1 MNLYELQ
8 VLKLYAWESSFG
20 DKIGSIRSQE
30 IHEKTKNRYLD
41 IVNMFCWQMSE
52 FLVRNNYITMFLI
65 FDKLGFY
72 FIILLLT
79 FDGRILD
86 QFFWYFSLQFTFSI
100 FAVYLWLDEGN
111 VLTTKKIYF
120 IMSMISAFRGPLMY
134 MPIAITSLIEV
145 SGMHVR
151 LTYCLNSKTNRK
163 SSKSS
168 IIVCCY
174 KLLFRIFK
182 LFFNVILLSIFIDF
196 LS

>member
-1 MNLYELQ
+1 MYELQ
-8 VLKLYAWESSFG
+8 VLKLYAWEPSFG

-52 FLVRNNYITMFLI
+52 FLVRNNYMYITMFFILDQLR
-65 FDKLGFY
+65 FN
-72 FIILLLT
+72 FIILLLS
-79 FDGRILD
+79 FDGKFLD
-86 QFFWYFSLQFTFSI
+86 QIFCYFSLQFTFSI

-145 SGMHVR
+145 SGMHAR
-151 LTYCLNSKTNRK
+151 LTYC
-163 SSKSS
+163 
-168 IIVCCY
+168 
-174 KLLFRIFK
+174 F
-182 LFFNVILLSIFIDF
+182 
-196 LS
+196 